1 MNGWTPEMVMRL
13 PQSVH
18 GSLVQM
24 LIDDDKASAP
34 KSTGFSLTG

>member
-1 MNGWTPEMVMRL
+1 MRL

-24 LIDDDKASAP
+24 LIDDDKASVP
-34 KSTGFSLTG
+34 KSTSGFSLTG